1 MKYSQ
6 ASEMVNQLVA
16 KLVEEHQTHYGAN
29 SEYGLNYAIGYIGSM
44 LAYAMVE
51 DKDLAKQVKSALENR
66 K

>member
-16 KLVEEHQTHYGAN
+16 KLVEEHQAQYGTN
-29 SEYGLNYAIGYIGSM
+29 SEYGHTYALGYIGSI
-44 LAYAMVE
+44 LALAMME
-51 DKDLAKQVKSALENR
+51 DQDLAKQVKSALENR